1 MGSEH
6 DPGGFVAPLA
16 LRFDAGEISPRR
28 LALLAAIGE
37 GGSINAAAKRVG
49 MTYKA
54 AWDAV
59 EAMNNLAGQRL
70 VESRHGGSG
79 GGGADLT
86 AEGRRVV
93 AAYQRLEALQTGFL
107 QHFDAHP
114 QDGEL
119 YDVIR
124 RINMRTSARNA
135 LHGTVVE
142 VREGAVNAEVTLA
155 LAGGDRLHAVV
166 TMGSVHDMGLR
177 PGMSAW
183 ALIKASWV
191 ILAAPDD
198 CVKVSARNRLC
209 GRITRIVRGAVNAE
223 VVLEL
228 SGGATLAA
236 IITEVSVDGL
246 GFEVGDQA
254 CALIKASHVI
264 VGVD

>member
-1 MGSEH
+1 MTLERDSGS
-6 DPGGFVAPLA
+6 FVAPLA
-16 LRFDAGEISPRR
+16 LRFSGGEISPRR
-28 LALLAAIGE
+28 LALLAAIG
-37 GGSINAAAKRVG
+37 GSGSINAAAKQVG

-86 AEGRRVV
+86 TAGQRVV
-93 AAYQRLEALQTGFL
+93 AAYQRLEALQAGFL
-107 QHFDAHP
+107 RHFDAHP

-142 VREGAVNAEVTLA
+142 LREGAVNAEVTLA

-177 PGMSAW
+177 LGLSAW

-191 ILAAPDD
+191 MLAVPDD
-198 CVKVSARNRLC
+198 GVKVSARNRLC
-209 GRITRIVRGAVNAE
+209 GRIVRIERGVVNAE

-228 SGGATLAA
+228 DGGATLAA
-236 IITEVSVDGL
+236 IITEVSVDAL
-246 GFEVGDQA
+246 GFAPGDRC

>member
-1 MGSEH
+1 MASDH
-6 DPGGFVAPLA
+6 DPGSFVAPLA
-16 LRFDAGEISPRR
+16 LRFGAGEISPRR
-28 LALLAAIGE
+28 LALLAAIGAD
-37 GGSINAAAKRVG
+37 GSINAAAKRVG

-59 EAMNNLAGQRL
+59 EAMNNLAGERL
-70 VESRHGGSG
+70 VESRQGGSG

-86 AEGRRVV
+86 IEGRRVV
-93 AAYQRLEALQTGFL
+93 AAYRRLEVLQAGFL
-107 QHFDAHP
+107 RHFDTHP

-119 YDVIR
+119 YEVIR

-142 VREGAVNAEVTLA
+142 VREGAVNAEVTLV
-155 LAGGDRLHAVV
+155 LAGGDHLHAVV
-166 TMGSVHDMGLR
+166 TMGSVRDMGLR

-198 CVKVSARNRLC
+198 GVKVSARNRLC
-209 GRITRIVRGAVNAE
+209 GRINRIVHGAVNAE

-228 SGGATLAA
+228 AGGVTLAA
-236 IITEVSVDGL
+236 IITELSVDELGL
-246 GFEVGDQA
+246 TAGDQV

>member
-1 MGSEH
+1 MASEH
-6 DPGGFVAPLA
+6 APGNFVAPLA
-16 LRFDAGEISPRR
+16 LRFDTGEISPRR
-28 LALLAAIGE
+28 LALLAAIGQS
-37 GGSINAAAKRVG
+37 GSINAAAKQVG

-70 VESRHGGSG
+70 VESRQGGSG

-93 AAYQRLEALQTGFL
+93 AAYQRLEALQVGFL
-107 QHFDAHP
+107 KHFEAHP

-119 YDVIR
+119 YDVLR

-155 LAGGDRLHAVV
+155 LAGSDRLHAVV
-166 TMGSVHDMGLR
+166 TMGSVRDMGLR
-177 PGMSAW
+177 PGLSAW

-191 ILAAPDD
+191 MLAVPGDGL
-198 CVKVSARNRLC
+198 KVSARNCLC
-209 GRITRIVRGAVNAE
+209 GRIVRIERGAVNAE

-228 SGGATLAA
+228 AGGATLAA
-236 IITEVSVDGL
+236 IITEASVDALGL
-246 GFEVGDQA
+246 VVGDSV